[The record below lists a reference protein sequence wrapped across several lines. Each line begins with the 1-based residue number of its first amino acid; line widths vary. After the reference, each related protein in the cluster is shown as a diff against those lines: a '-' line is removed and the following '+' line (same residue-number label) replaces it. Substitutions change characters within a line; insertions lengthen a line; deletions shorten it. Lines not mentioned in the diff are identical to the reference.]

1 MKSLI
6 VQENNLKS
14 NIKIIKQLINKNN
27 EKNVKIIAVV
37 KGNGYGLGLI
47 NYTKFLIDNGI
58 DFFAV
63 STIEE
68 AIKLRKSG
76 ISKKILMLSSTSVE
90 SEIIELIENN
100 IILTVGTEEAG
111 NKIQEI
117 AKEKNTQVKV
127 HLKIDT
133 GFGRH
138 GFLYTEP
145 EKIVEN
151 VKKWTNIKIEGTF
164 SHFSLSFYKKEKYTK
179 LQYARFIECVK
190 KIQESKIPTGMLH
203 ICNSSATIK
212 YPEMH
217 LNAVRVGSA
226 LTGRSVIKKNS
237 IELKRVGYLITNVY
251 EIKYLPKGYN
261 IGYSNS
267 YKTKRNTQIAIIQC
281 GYADGYNVIQGK
293 DMFRLVDKLRY
304 IVREVKNFFKKNY
317 LYVTIN
323 EQKCRV
329 IGRVGMY
336 HSIIDITEKNVKI
349 GDIVKIDVN
358 PIFINSDIERI
369 FK

>member
-76 ISKKILMLSSTSVE
+76 MSKKILMLSSTSVE

-164 SHFSLSFYKKEKYTK
+164 SHFSLSFYPSHE
-179 LQYARFIECVK
+179 LQ
-190 KIQESKIPTGMLH
+190 QELLH
-203 ICNSSATIK
+203 RCQ
-212 YPEMH
+212 E
-217 LNAVRVGSA
+217 LNPNLPQLIVLPQQTEV
-226 LTGRSVIKKNS
+226 LHEQPRSFVS
-237 IELKRVGYLITNVY
+237 LSF
-251 EIKYLPKGYN
+251 P
-261 IGYSNS
+261 
-267 YKTKRNTQIAIIQC
+267 
-281 GYADGYNVIQGK
+281 
-293 DMFRLVDKLRY
+293 
-304 IVREVKNFFKKNY
+304 
-317 LYVTIN
+317 
-323 EQKCRV
+323 
-329 IGRVGMY
+329 
-336 HSIIDITEKNVKI
+336 
-349 GDIVKIDVN
+349 
-358 PIFINSDIERI
+358 
-369 FK
+369 